1 MQPACAAAPNKTMPI
16 NAGLCPV
23 CNKNKMHS
31 NSAKRCG
38 ECYRARRGIKSVAKP
53 RGTCPHCGKSTF
65 KHSKQ
70 CLDCWY
76 KRVGTKTKKQ
86 SLERQT
92 IRHPLTSYDEA
103 YKAWGELIGMSK
115 DRYTGPPDRTGV
127 ENVTRICVIPD
138 LHVPHHV
145 PELLA
150 ALIARESDR
159 TDLAVMIGD
168 VSDCYSVSRFT
179 QYEKVP
185 FEFEFSQLTATLQI
199 ISQAFPSVSIVAGN
213 HDKRVSRQI
222 AAHLPNADWVDAVRA
237 MTGGVLDPI
246 YAVTKSLPNVEIVK
260 HAIPDCDLTVD
271 WLTVIGDAIFAH
283 PEVYSRVPGAAAR
296 KLDEFCHDHG
306 EAMGIDYAALR
317 FLCMGHTHTMSLLP
331 WRSSTTKLMVECGC
345 LCKTAGYMTQ
355 PRIGGGR
362 PQRRGYVT
370 LTQYDGRTDLN
381 SVRLHFLDL
390 ED

>member
-1 MQPACAAAPNKTMPI
+1 MPDY
-16 NAGLCPV
+16 GLCPV
-23 CNKNKMHS
+23 CQKNQMHS
-31 NSAKRCG
+31 TTATRCG
-38 ECYRARRGIKSVAKP
+38 ECYRARRGMPSMAKP
-53 RGTCPHCGKSTF
+53 RGTCPHCKKTLAKG
-65 KHSKQ
+65 SKQ

-92 IRHPLTSYDEA
+92 IRQPLTSYDEA

-145 PELLA
+145 PALLSR
-150 ALIARESDR
+150 LIAREADR
-159 TDLAVMIGD
+159 TDVAVMIGD
-168 VSDCYSVSRFT
+168 VSDCQSVSRFLD
-179 QYEKVP
+179 YDKVP
-185 FEFEFSQLTATLQI
+185 FEVEWAETTAVMQH
-199 ISQAFPSVSIVAGN
+199 ISQAFPAVRIVAGN

-222 AAHLPNADWVDAVRA
+222 AAHLPDANWVDAVKA
-237 MTGGVLDPI
+237 LSGGVLDPI
-246 YAVTKSLPNVEIVK
+246 YALARSATLPNVEIVK
-260 HAIPDCDLTVD
+260 HPIPDTDLTVD
-271 WLTVIGDAIFAH
+271 WLTVIGDAVFAH
-283 PEVYSRVPGAAAR
+283 PEVYSRSLQASR
-296 KLDEFCHDHG
+296 KFDEFLHDHG

-317 FLCMGHTHTMSLLP
+317 LVVMGHTHNMSLVP
-331 WRSSTTKLMVECGC
+331 WRSSHTKLLVECGC
-345 LCKTAGYMTQ
+345 LCKTASYMVK
-355 PRIGGGR
+355 PRVSGGR